1 MGSSKI
7 AEHNLSPEL
16 LELIRNGGAQA
27 DWNESDSGASSYVKN
42 KTHYEEKTFATVNIG
57 DIPMEEQTLTFEN
70 GRGEPSYQLFG
81 NYTTPMLL
89 DGNGYNE
96 GVTYIVTWDGIEYE
110 LVCYLEDGASK
121 LYQEGKFKITEEGSY
136 GPIIYS
142 YSGIDEYGED
152 VYEEGTITH
161 TLTLKKVSTFIHK
174 LDHKYLY
181 TPNWAR
187 NDEDAA
193 DYIKNRTHYEEAV
206 KIAIFPETV
215 LDFTDSEHVNVEL
228 SSALVADKEYVVVW
242 DNAIRNVTPYEQSDG
257 TVVLGYDGNTADEF
271 FRVFYHTDSTVEVYS
286 VAMSTSKTHTI
297 EIYTAENIIHKLDH
311 KYLYTPDWNQNDE
324 DAADYVKG
332 RTHYEEE
339 TLSQIY
345 TVSIEAGNSNVSN
358 DSDGIN
364 YINVDATRWVF
375 DGVVYENVEYTNIQN
390 DDFYLNVYSTD
401 DFSLAFKTS
410 FDNSSQIYIFDVF
423 DTSASHTLEVYKIE
437 NIVHPLD
444 EKYLPETVAKK
455 DYVDEQIHLITS
467 TVVSVL
473 KTYDEI
479 AVAETDGQTEF
490 PIKLAGFDKATDTV
504 FVVSGRTILAP
515 VEDYN
520 IVGANIVLNEGVPL
534 GRTINIRVQKNV
546 PTGEEGG
553 VSGRV
558 IMDGTLPLS
567 KLEEKVSVQ
576 QGGLYINSETTEED
590 KAEAQEALKEIGGFL
605 PLDGSVPMTGKLAI
619 DANNGR
625 LEMLLNSTGEAFNIY
640 KSANSASE
648 QVGINLSGSRA
659 AVNAIRLT
667 RNNKNYNLFGEH
679 NKPIGS
685 YTGNGSVTSRT
696 IPIGGIGKTPCAV
709 LVGSTE
715 GIALVTYGC
724 GMYVLVSEK
733 TTARFLDYQEAHYQ
747 SDNLLTLATTN
758 SALNKNGVTYYYQVL

>member
-27 DWNESDSGASSYVKN
+27 DWNENDSGASSYV
-42 KTHYEEKTFATVNIG
+42 
-57 DIPMEEQTLTFEN
+57 
-70 GRGEPSYQLFG
+70 
-81 NYTTPMLL
+81 
-89 DGNGYNE
+89 
-96 GVTYIVTWDGIEYE
+96 
-110 LVCYLEDGASK
+110 
-121 LYQEGKFKITEEGSY
+121 
-136 GPIIYS
+136 
-142 YSGIDEYGED
+142 
-152 VYEEGTITH
+152 
-161 TLTLKKVSTFIHK
+161 
-174 LDHKYLY
+174 
-181 TPNWAR
+181 
-187 NDEDAA
+187 
-193 DYIKNRTHYEEAV
+193 KNRTHYEEAV

-215 LDFTDSEHVNVEL
+215 LDFTDSEYVNVEL

-467 TVVSVL
+467 TGVSVL

-490 PIKLAGFDKATDTV
+490 PIKLDGFDKATDTV

-546 PTGEEGG
+546 PIGEEGG

-605 PLDGSVPMTGKLAI
+605 PLDGSVSMTHSELWIGNSL
-619 DANNGR
+619 GR
-625 LEMLLNSTGEAFNIY
+625 VFAENTTGESIRLDIFD
-640 KSANSASE
+640 
-648 QVGINLSGSRA
+648 SRA
-659 AVNAIRLT
+659 DY
-667 RNNKNYNLFGEH
+667 NNRRALLLGGHNNEGAPKDLAKSLILFDIIGGVQKSYNIFGEH
-679 NKPIGS
+679 NTDLLATQIQSLIDSGVIEVGGFKSPIKIL
-685 YTGNGSVTSRT
+685 TGFINGSSGKSISGTGKGLLQVYKLTNYGSLT
-696 IPIGGIGKTPCAV
+696 INIDGVSASAFNPRDNGGWMQLEFAKSYSV
-709 LVGSTE
+709 SVDDGS
-715 GIALVTYGC
+715 AAY
-724 GMYVLVSEK
+724 
-733 TTARFLDYQEAHYQ
+733 
-747 SDNLLTLATTN
+747 LAMF
-758 SALNKNGVTYYYQVL
+758 Y